1 MQRRS
6 GVLVLAMV
14 LLLGLAS
21 GGYGKNARL
30 LDKVHK
36 RIANIAHGTK
46 RLLIKGDGEHA
57 LLQKLVAGAGLAIL
71 VCTSV
76 SCGGSAALRGVEHQQ
91 QYVRS
96 AEEIMGR
103 HVHFVSEGHDYMGYV
118 TDAPASDEVSIDLYD
133 GHIMTV
139 KTSQVRGIRLDTHQD
154 ERLQVILNSTEE
166 GQKFRHAFV
175 VAVYDDNFYE
185 LVVGAYMDHNGNM
198 VMMEFPYV
206 IITHF
211 DDIVSVFGEPF
222 D

>member
-6 GVLVLAMV
+6 GVLVLAIV

-57 LLQKLVAGAGLAIL
+57 LLQKLVASAGLAIL
-71 VCTSV
+71 VCTNI
-76 SCGGSAALRGVEHQQ
+76 SCYVYLGGGEGQQ
-91 QYVRS
+91 QYLHS
-96 AEEIMGR
+96 AEEIMAR
-103 HVHFVSEGHDYMGYV
+103 HVHFVSEGHHRVGYV
-118 TDAPASDEVSIDLYD
+118 AVGDPASDEVNITLYD
-133 GHIMTV
+133 SSIMTA
-139 KTSQVRGIRLDTHQD
+139 KTSQVRGVRLDTHRD
-154 ERLQVILNSTEE
+154 EWRQALLDSTEE
-166 GQKFRHAFV
+166 GQKFLHASI

-185 LVVGAYMDHNGNM
+185 LMVGAYLDHNDNM
-198 VMMEFPYV
+198 VKMESPYV